1 MSCANRCCP
10 SRQFYNL
17 LPAAPAPWHDARV
30 KVIGIDCGGECT
42 GFGVVE
48 QIADGRLLCHASGGI
63 ALRVRDPLPT
73 RLRHIYRELS
83 AVIERHAPDVAA
95 IEDVF
100 NAVNAKSAL
109 KLGHVRGV
117 ALLVAATYELPV
129 AEYAPLSVKSAV
141 VGYGRA
147 DKYQVQQMVTRL
159 LNLPVPPEP
168 FDAAD
173 ALAIAICHLHT
184 SATALRQ
191 SAGR

>member
-1 MSCANRCCP
+1 M
-10 SRQFYNL
+10 
-17 LPAAPAPWHDARV
+17 
-30 KVIGIDCGGECT
+30 KVIGIDCGGEYT
-42 GFGVVE
+42 GYGIVE
-48 QIADGRLLCHASGGI
+48 QLPDSRLLCHEAGAVVLS
-63 ALRVRDPLPT
+63 ARETLPA
-73 RLRHIYRELS
+73 RLRKIYRELS
-83 AVIERHAPDVAA
+83 AVIERHAPDLAA

-100 NAVNAKSAL
+100 YAVNAKSAL

-147 DKYQVQQMVTRL
+147 DKYQVQQMVMRL
-159 LNLPVPPEP
+159 LKLDVAPEP

-191 SAGR
+191 GAGR